1 MRARGAFAGGVA
13 GLALAAAVAGCGG
26 SGPHTPNLKKV
37 PMVSGSRTVFQ
48 TMACDPGANAYCGI
62 DLVVYNRAY
71 RNSQEFLTAERNELH
86 AHGWTDA
93 NGDVGPE
100 TAADSPGH
108 KIHLTYASA
117 NGELDAIDYG
127 WVKRPR
133 SMTLALSNSIF
144 VNTAALALEVEID
157 SGAT

>member
-1 MRARGAFAGGVA
+1 VTA
-13 GLALAAAVAGCGG
+13 LALALAGCG
-26 SGPHTPNLKKV
+26 SSSHHTPNLGKV
-37 PMVSGSRTVFQ
+37 PIVAGSRTVFRNV
-48 TMACDPGANAYCGI
+48 ACDAGANAYCGI
-62 DLVVYNRAY
+62 ALVVYNRSYHSSEDLLA
-71 RNSQEFLTAERNELH
+71 AERNELH

-133 SMTLALSNSIF
+133 AMTLALSNSIF
-144 VNTAALALEVEID
+144 ANTAALAMEVELD